1 MQNILL
7 FIDLDDTLFQT
18 KRKNP
23 KGVIPATH
31 SAGKGSYMTEAQGLF
46 FELFYESEKVKII
59 PTTARDFQQYQNTL
73 LSQSPRIETAI
84 LYFSGMI
91 LDKGAEEKNWQEQI
105 HEAYQQLKLP
115 ISQLMTQ
122 FEALVDNHPQFTLYN
137 VDEYYITV
145 KAESDCP
152 KATRDGLFSQL
163 KTLETSEYLIHQN
176 DRAFSLLPNF
186 LDKRYAVKYLI
197 EQYQPDL
204 TLGMGDSLTDWPF
217 MQQCDFRIIPK
228 NAQIETFDFFST
240 QSATE
245 W

>member
-23 KGVIPATH
+23 KGSIPATLT
-31 SAGKGSYMTEAQGLF
+31 AKTGKGSYMTQAQQCF

-59 PTTARDFQQYQNTL
+59 PSTARDFQQYQNTL

-91 LDKGAEEKNWQEQI
+91 FDKGTEDKAWQAHIQQ
-105 HEAYQQLKLP
+105 AYQKLKLP
-115 ISQLMTQ
+115 ISALHKQFKQLVNNQ
-122 FEALVDNHPQFTLYN
+122 PQFTLYN
-137 VDEYYITV
+137 VDNYYITV
-145 KAESDCP
+145 KADQHCP
-152 KATRDGLFSQL
+152 LSTREALFSQL
-163 KTLETSEYLIHQN
+163 KSLATSEYFVHEN
-176 DRAFSLLPNF
+176 DRAFSLLPHF

-197 EQYQPDL
+197 EKYQPEL

-217 MQQCDFRIIPK
+217 MQECDFRIIPK
-228 NAQIETFDFFST
+228 QAQIERLF
-240 QSATE
+240 QLIG
-245 W
+245 